1 MIENLLGKK
10 NLLTTSCTH
19 ALEIAALLLKSE
31 SDDRDEVIVPAFT
44 FVSTASAFALH
55 GYRVRFAD
63 VSESDLNISP
73 TSIESILS
81 DRTRAICTVNYAGRS
96 CDYESIRRL
105 VGDRQIALIED
116 NAHGFGVSVNGLKL
130 GSIGDF
136 SVQSYHETKNV
147 QCGEGGSI
155 VLCPSARSR
164 SIHVREPVRN
174 LEKKMPANFEA
185 GFFTKTP
192 AWHGLG
198 VVIPE
203 PLLSEEAITVA
214 GLDWTVTKCPIH
226 VPTPSGDVA
235 HPKEWVATV
244 REDNSRVLGVVGPGY
259 QVVQNADA
267 FTFMDEVAGPGKLV
281 RYETAGSLAFGRKV
295 WMLATIADLQ
305 IEPIPGDVVKP
316 YLLLANGHDGRM
328 ELS

>member
-1 MIENLLGKK
+1 
-10 NLLTTSCTH
+10 
-19 ALEIAALLLKSE
+19 
-31 SDDRDEVIVPAFT
+31 
-44 FVSTASAFALH
+44 
-55 GYRVRFAD
+55 
-63 VSESDLNISP
+63 
-73 TSIESILS
+73 
-81 DRTRAICTVNYAGRS
+81 
-96 CDYESIRRL
+96 
-105 VGDRQIALIED
+105 
-116 NAHGFGVSVNGLKL
+116 
-130 GSIGDF
+130 
-136 SVQSYHETKNV
+136 
-147 QCGEGGSI
+147 
-155 VLCPSARSR
+155 
-164 SIHVREPVRN
+164 
-174 LEKKMPANFEA
+174 MPANFEA

-328 ELS
+328 ELSVCWTSVRVVCQNTLMLALRQAREKFSLRHTEDIYGKKEQAREVLGMSKRVVQEYEEITKRLAYKQMGDKAIETFLKSLVPNPTDRSPTRAENVRDMLGELIESGPGTDIPGVRGTAWGALNAVTAYTNHHRTVRGGSKNEGQEKKLESLWWGSANQMNQKAVELLLAV